1 MTGTCMFK
9 TAYYLIKWHF
19 LVPLKVTST
28 TMITPANTHLLY
40 RRKYHCTDDLLFY
53 LFGFSYFA
61 HVELATDLLVWSNPN
76 PSSLAESNLVKLE
89 TIRTVILPP
98 TVSVL

>member
-1 MTGTCMFK
+1 M
-9 TAYYLIKWHF
+9 
-19 LVPLKVTST
+19 
-28 TMITPANTHLLY
+28 
-40 RRKYHCTDDLLFY
+40 DDLLFY

-89 TIRTVILPP
+89 TSRTVILPP